1 MRPKRR
7 LRLSVDLQRVELRQN
22 ANIFLGGIVAQT
34 KLQAVGLRHEYYQP
48 RTGGRL
54 LALDQVNLEVNEGE
68 FVTIVGPSGC
78 GKTTFINLCDGL
90 LKPTAGHITID
101 GKVVTGP
108 GIDRGMVFQDSC
120 LMPWRTV
127 IKNVLFGL
135 ECQGLDNAEGIERAR
150 GFIKLVGLQGF
161 EEHFPHEL
169 SGGMQQRCNLARA
182 LTVDPKILI
191 MDEPFAALDAQ
202 TREIMQAELL
212 RIWKESGKTV
222 LFITHQINE
231 AIYLADRV
239 FVFGSR
245 PGRVKKMISIDL
257 PRPRPLAMKRDPKF
271 LKYEDDVWQLIEE
284 EVKKTMIADQVVH
297 NINQ

>member
-1 MRPKRR
+1 M
-7 LRLSVDLQRVELRQN
+7 
-22 ANIFLGGIVAQT
+22 AQT
-34 KLQAVGLRHEYYQP
+34 KLQAIGLRHEYYQP

-54 LALDQVNLEVNEGE
+54 LALDNINLQVEDGE

-90 LKPTAGHITID
+90 LKPTAGKISID
-101 GKVVTGP
+101 GQEVTGP

-127 IKNVLFGL
+127 FKNVIFGL
-135 ECQGLDNAEGIERAR
+135 ECQGLDNGEGQARAR
-150 GFIKLVGLQGF
+150 KFIKLVGLEGF
-161 EEHFPHEL
+161 EDHYPHEL

-182 LTVDPKILI
+182 LTVDPEILI

-202 TREIMQAELL
+202 TREIMQLELL
-212 RIWKESGKTV
+212 RIWNEAKKTI

-239 FVFGSR
+239 IVFGAR
-245 PGRVKKMISIDL
+245 PGKVKETIKIDI
-257 PRPRPLAMKRDPKF
+257 PRPRKLAVKRDRAF
-271 LKYEDDVWQLIEE
+271 LQYEDHLWNLIEE
-284 EVKKTMIADQVVH
+284 EVKKTMAADQVVH
-297 NINQ
+297 NIDA

>member
-1 MRPKRR
+1 
-7 LRLSVDLQRVELRQN
+7 
-22 ANIFLGGIVAQT
+22 VAQT
-34 KLQAVGLRHEYYQP
+34 KLQASGLRHEYYQP

-54 LALDQVNLEVNEGE
+54 LALDNINLQVDDGE

-90 LKPTAGHITID
+90 LKPTAGKITID

-108 GIDRGMVFQDSC
+108 GTDRGMVFQDSC

-127 IKNVLFGL
+127 FKNVIFGL
-135 ECQGLDNAEGIERAR
+135 ECQGLDNGDGQARAQK
-150 GFIKLVGLQGF
+150 FIKLVGLEGF
-161 EEHFPHEL
+161 EDHYPHEL

-182 LTVDPKILI
+182 LTVDPEILI

-202 TREIMQAELL
+202 TREIMQLELL
-212 RIWKESGKTV
+212 RIWNAAKKTI

-239 FVFGSR
+239 IVFGAR
-245 PGRVKKMISIDL
+245 PGKVKETIKIEIQ
-257 PRPRPLAMKRDPKF
+257 RPRPLAVKREKKF
-271 LKYEDDVWQLIEE
+271 LEYEDRLWNLIEE
-284 EVKKTMIADQVVH
+284 EVKKTMAADQVVR
-297 NINQ
+297 NIDA

>member
-1 MRPKRR
+1 
-7 LRLSVDLQRVELRQN
+7 
-22 ANIFLGGIVAQT
+22 VAQT
-34 KLQAVGLRHEYYQP
+34 KLKATGLRHEYYQP

-54 LALDQVNLEVNEGE
+54 LALENINLQVDDGE

-90 LKPTAGHITID
+90 LKPTAGRIDID
-101 GKVVTGP
+101 GVAVTGP
-108 GIDRGMVFQDSC
+108 GTDRGMVFQDSC

-127 IKNVLFGL
+127 FKNVIFGL
-135 ECQGLDNAEGIERAR
+135 ECQGLDNAEGTSRAKE
-150 GFIKLVGLQGF
+150 FIKLVGLAGF
-161 EEHFPHEL
+161 EEHYPHEL

-202 TREIMQAELL
+202 TREIMQSELL
-212 RIWKESGKTV
+212 RIWRESQKTV

-239 FVFGSR
+239 IVFAAR
-245 PGRVKKMISIDL
+245 PGRVKATLKIDI
-257 PRPRPLAMKRDPKF
+257 PRPRELSIKRDASF
-271 LKYEDDVWQLIEE
+271 LKYEDEVWNLIEE
-284 EVKKTMIADQVVH
+284 EVKKTMIQDQVVH
-297 NINQ
+297 NINEAPRN

>member
-1 MRPKRR
+1 
-7 LRLSVDLQRVELRQN
+7 
-22 ANIFLGGIVAQT
+22 
-34 KLQAVGLRHEYYQP
+34 
-48 RTGGRL
+48 
-54 LALDQVNLEVNEGE
+54 LDQINLEVNEGE

-101 GKVVTGP
+101 GKTVTGP

-127 IKNVLFGL
+127 LKNVLFGL

-161 EEHFPHEL
+161 EDHYPHEL

-212 RIWKESGKTV
+212 RIWRESGKTV

-231 AIYLADRV
+231 AIFLADRV
-239 FVFGSR
+239 IVFGSR
-245 PGRVKKMISIDL
+245 PGRVKKMIPINL
-257 PRPRPLAMKRDPKF
+257 PRPRDLSIKRDPQF
-271 LKYEDDVWQLIEE
+271 LKYEDELWSLIEE
-284 EVKKTMIADQVVH
+284 EVKKTMLADQVVQ
-297 NINQ
+297 NINK

>member
-1 MRPKRR
+1 M
-7 LRLSVDLQRVELRQN
+7 
-22 ANIFLGGIVAQT
+22 AQT
-34 KLQAVGLRHEYYQP
+34 KLQATGLRHEYYQP

-54 LALDQVNLEVNEGE
+54 LALDNINLQVEDGE

-90 LKPTAGHITID
+90 LKPTAGQIAID
-101 GKVVTGP
+101 GKPVTGP
-108 GIDRGMVFQDSC
+108 GTDRGMVFQDSC

-127 IKNVLFGL
+127 YKNVIFGL
-135 ECQGLDNAEGIERAR
+135 ECQGLDNGDGQSRAR
-150 GFIKLVGLQGF
+150 KFIKLVGLEGF
-161 EEHFPHEL
+161 EDHYPHEL

-202 TREIMQAELL
+202 TREIMQLELL
-212 RIWKESGKTV
+212 RIWREAGKTV

-239 FVFGSR
+239 IVFGAR
-245 PGRVKKMISIDL
+245 PGKVKETIKIDIA
-257 PRPRPLAMKRDPKF
+257 RPRPLATKREKKF
-271 LKYEDDVWQLIEE
+271 LEYEDHLWNLIEE
-284 EVKKTMIADQVVH
+284 EVKKTMVQDQIVH
-297 NINQ
+297 NINN